1 MNTQSSAVPE
11 SFDRQEV
18 TPVLTSA
25 TRPLYWSIRRELWEF
40 RSIYLAPLTVAAI
53 ALFAFMVSSFLGIWE
68 VGT

>member
-25 TRPLYWSIRRELWEF
+25 TRPLYWSMRRELWEF
-40 RSIYLAPLTVAAI
+40 RSIFLAPLIVAAI

-68 VGT
+68 VGA